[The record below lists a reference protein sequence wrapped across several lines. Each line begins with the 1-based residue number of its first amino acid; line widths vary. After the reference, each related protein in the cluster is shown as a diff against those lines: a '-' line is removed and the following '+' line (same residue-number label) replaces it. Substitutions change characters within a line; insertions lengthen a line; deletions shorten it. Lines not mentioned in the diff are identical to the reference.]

1 MKRKLI
7 IPSKGK
13 FFLGVAEAFGNYF
26 DVDSNFI
33 RAIIIALFVFFP
45 IPITLIYILLW
56 VMLPR
61 EERVEDNEVE
71 DDKFTDIVNED
82 SVIITPIVDEVIIE
96 DDEDVD
102 IVDKVD
108 EDVIGDSEVIVNED
122 VSAIDED
129 LSTEVEETG
138 YQSTYEIKDEDNVDL
153 KDIEIPSLDLD
164 DK

>member
-7 IPSKGK
+7 IPSEGR

-33 RAIIIALFVFFP
+33 RAIIIALFVFYP
-45 IPITLIYILLW
+45 IPIILIYILLW

-61 EERVEDNEVE
+61 EEKIEDNEVE
-71 DDKFTDIVNED
+71 DDTFTDIVNED
-82 SVIITPIVDEVIIE
+82 SVTTPIVDEVIIE
-96 DDEDVD
+96 DDVD
-102 IVDKVD
+102 IVDKYDV
-108 EDVIGDSEVIVNED
+108 DVIDDSEVVVNED
-122 VSAIDED
+122 ED
-129 LSTEVEETG
+129 LVEEDLFTENEETG
-138 YQSTYEIKDEDNVDL
+138 YQSTYEIKDEDSVDL